1 MSHRARSV
9 LIPLSTLVLVCL
21 VAPGASATDGRLAA
35 TGVDVIW
42 IVLGA
47 VAVVVVG
54 VATVLLSRR
63 GRR

>member
-47 VAVVVVG
+47 VAVVVG